1 MATLTKRATIYFDPA
16 VHRVLKIKSAQ
27 TDHSISEIINEAL
40 RHELAE
46 DQEDLA
52 VFSKRA
58 KETTISYEDM
68 LKKLKADG
76 KI

>member
-1 MATLTKRATIYFDPA
+1 MASLTKRATIYFDPA
-16 VHRVLKIKSAQ
+16 IHRVLKVKSAETEQ
-27 TDHSISEIINEAL
+27 SISEIIDETL
-40 RHELAE
+40 RHGLSE
-46 DQEDLA
+46 DEEDLA

-58 KETTISYEDM
+58 KEPTVSYEGL

>member
-1 MATLTKRATIYFDPA
+1 MASLTKRATIYFDPA
-16 VHRVLKIKSAQ
+16 IHRVLKVKSAE
-27 TDHSISEIINEAL
+27 TEHSISELINEAL

-46 DQEDLA
+46 DQKDLG

-58 KETTISYEDM
+58 KESTVSYEEL

>member
-1 MATLTKRATIYFDPA
+1 MSELAKRATIYLDPLI
-16 VHRVLKIKSAQ
+16 HKILKLKSAETDQ
-27 TDHSISEIINEAL
+27 TISDIVNEAL

-46 DQEDLA
+46 DQEDLE
-52 VFSKRA
+52 VFKKRA
-58 KETTISYEDM
+58 KEPAISYEAL

>member
-16 VHRVLKIKSAQ
+16 IHRVLKVKSAE
-27 TDHSISEIINEAL
+27 TEHSISEIINEAL

-46 DQEDLA
+46 DQEDLSA
-52 VFSKRA
+52 FDKRA
-58 KETTISYEDM
+58 KEPTISYEQL